1 MDTKITLDSNI
12 ELNVV
17 QILKKELYQLEIQSS
32 ILRKKLKHAKE
43 RVDKLSSNIH
53 LAQQQIDL
61 FTQETNRALEGI
73 KDTNWQF
80 SKEICKEISKIKKKP
95 NSILLDVSDKFMLIL
110 DQKDRSWNT
119 FKAVM
124 KNYTP
129 LKSLMSNVQAQFLSE
144 EQMSELLN
152 IWKNQQSIQYK
163 LKKYCK
169 GVSIIAEWI
178 NYSVEY
184 KLKKE
189 TLTSVEQKYPEVIN

>member
-110 DQKDRSWNT
+110 DQKDRS
-119 FKAVM
+119 
-124 KNYTP
+124 
-129 LKSLMSNVQAQFLSE
+129 
-144 EQMSELLN
+144 
-152 IWKNQQSIQYK
+152 
-163 LKKYCK
+163 
-169 GVSIIAEWI
+169 
-178 NYSVEY
+178 
-184 KLKKE
+184 
-189 TLTSVEQKYPEVIN
+189 